1 MAEGEDPMAPPEG
14 LRGKRRKIR
23 RRGFTLVEILVVT
36 ALLALLAAVIL
47 PRLSF
52 GVSDPHT
59 ALQRALWAAV
69 ELASGGTPLRLR
81 MAEGT
86 LVAEGRL
93 PRSPDAPPGG
103 EDDRWAPVP
112 LADPLPGRGWEDEG
126 PCIVGPD
133 GAVSP
138 WSVTAPDGTTYV
150 VAVTGRVYLRKS
162 SPKN

>member
-69 ELASGGTPLRLR
+69 ELASGGMPLRLR

-86 LVAEGRL
+86 LVAEVCT
-93 PRSPDAPPGG
+93 PRSPDAPPGA
-103 EDDRWAPVP
+103 EEDRWSPVP
-112 LADPLPGRGWEDEG
+112 LAEPLPGRGWEGEG
-126 PCIVGPD
+126 PCIVGSD

-150 VAVTGRVYLRKS
+150 VAVTGRVYPQES